1 MRSGF
6 LPQRLTKRALA
17 ALLLHAFLFAALYL
31 LAWGLRTNFVMVQDD
46 WVTFWMT
53 LPAIMLIQTG
63 VFYYAGHC
71 HRSWYSVSFSDL
83 VMLFHSATLSLLI
96 VAALDRLFVRRV
108 HPSAGVL
115 LIDWALTILVLGG
128 LRAIGRLS
136 REELSPRLWRNGY
149 RKALI
154 VGANQSGETLARH
167 LLSDRRLK
175 YQPLGYLDHDAARI
189 GSTFGGIPIWG
200 LPAHAIDIAT
210 RLGVEDV
217 LVISGVLTGAELR
230 QLMEGSAAAGVS
242 IKVIPAYDDLLASSY
257 SPQIRDVDINDLLRR
272 EPVTLNS
279 DAISNLVA
287 GRTIMVT
294 GAGGSIGSEI
304 CRQIL
309 KFRPKTLLLVER
321 AENSLFLVE
330 QEFRAL
336 RTETQVIPCIAD
348 ITDRARMAQIF
359 KFQRPAVVF
368 HAAAHKHVPMME
380 YNPGEAI
387 KNNVLGTRQLAELSD
402 EFGVQEFVMI
412 STDKAVNPTSIMGV
426 SKQLAERFVHAFSER
441 ASTKFVVVRFGN
453 VLASNG
459 SVVPIFQEQI
469 RRGGPI
475 TVTHPEIERFFMT
488 IPEASQLVL
497 QSAAMGKGG
506 EIFVLDMGEPVR
518 IVDLARDLVRLSGL
532 KEDDIEIVFT
542 GLRPGE
548 KLYEELYF
556 EDEKMLPTPH
566 RKLFVA
572 YHRPY
577 ALEEVNASIAEV
589 SALVHASQDDLR
601 LKIKELVAEY
611 AESNSSPPPSRP
623 EAAAQTETEAEP
635 SALPTRRTGG
645 SSNEARIP

>member
-1 MRSGF
+1 MSNSF
-6 LPQRLTKRALA
+6 FPQPPTKRALA
-17 ALLLHAFLFAALYL
+17 ALLVHAVVFSLVYWFAFAV
-31 LAWGLRTNFVMVQDD
+31 RSEFVITQQD
-46 WVTFWMT
+46 WLTLWIT
-53 LPAIMLIQTG
+53 LPGVVILKLV

-71 HRSWYSVSFSDL
+71 HRSWNNVSFSDL
-83 VMLFHSATLSLLI
+83 VALFHSATLAVLI
-96 VAALDRLFVRRV
+96 IATVDKLFVNSI
-108 HPSAGVL
+108 HPPRGVL
-115 LIDWALTILVLGG
+115 VLDWALTILVLGG
-128 LRAIGRLS
+128 LRAIARMS
-136 REELSPRLWRNGY
+136 REELSPRLWRAGY

-175 YQPLGYLDHDAARI
+175 YQPVGYLDRDPSRL
-189 GSTFGGIPIWG
+189 GSTVCGVPIIG
-200 LPAHAIDIAT
+200 QPSQALDMAN
-210 RLGVEDV
+210 RLGIEDM
-217 LVISGVLTGAELR
+217 LVISGVLTGSELR
-230 QLMEGSAAAGVS
+230 SLMDGCAGAH
-242 IKVIPAYDDLLASSY
+242 ITLKVIPAYDDLLANNY

-272 EPVTLNS
+272 EPVELSS
-279 DAISNLVA
+279 DAISTLLA
-287 GRTIMVT
+287 GRTVMVT
-294 GAGGSIGSEI
+294 GAGGSIGSEV
-304 CRQIL
+304 CRQVL
-309 KFRPKTLLLVER
+309 KFRPKAVLLVER
-321 AENSLFLVE
+321 SENSLFLVE

-336 RTETQVIPCIAD
+336 RTDAHVIPCVAD
-348 ITDRARMAQIF
+348 INDRPRMEQIF
-359 KFQRPAVVF
+359 HTHRPSVVF

-387 KNNVLGTRQLAELSD
+387 KNNVLGTRMLAELAD
-402 EFGVQEFVMI
+402 EHGVQEFVMI

-459 SVVPIFQEQI
+459 RVVPIFQEQI

-497 QSAAMGKGG
+497 QAAAMGKGG
-506 EIFVLDMGEPVR
+506 EIFVLEMGEPVR

-532 KEDDIEIVFT
+532 GPDDIEIVFT

-556 EDEKMLPTPH
+556 NDEERQPTPH
-566 RKLFVA
+566 AKLTVA

-577 ALEEVNASIAEV
+577 TLADVQKAIEEVA
-589 SALVHASQDDLR
+589 ALMHASPEVLR

-611 AESNSSPPPSRP
+611 ADPSDSPARADG
-623 EAAAQTETEAEP
+623 EAGKSPLAPTQQGSPVASEP
-635 SALPTRRTGG
+635 RYVP
-645 SSNEARIP
+645 

>member
-1 MRSGF
+1 MRSGL
-6 LPQRLTKRALA
+6 LPQRLTKRAFA
-17 ALLLHAFLFAALYL
+17 ALLLHFVVFAALYL
-31 LAWGLRTNFVMVQDD
+31 LAWALRTNLVFSQGDLITM
-46 WVTFWMT
+46 WVT
-53 LPAIMLIQTG
+53 LPGVVLIQTG

-96 VAALDRLFVRRV
+96 IAALDRLFVRTM

-115 LIDWALTILVLGG
+115 LIDWAMIILVLGG

-136 REELSPRLWRNGY
+136 REELGPRLWRSGY

-154 VGANQSGETLARH
+154 VGANQSGETLARY
-167 LLSDRRLK
+167 LISDRRLK
-175 YQPLGYLDHDAARI
+175 YQPLGYLDQDASRI

-200 LPAHAIDIAT
+200 LPGSAISIAN
-210 RLGVEDV
+210 RLGVEDI
-217 LVISGVLTGAELR
+217 LVISGILTGSELR
-230 QLMEGSAAAGVS
+230 KLMEDSRES
-242 IKVIPAYDDLLASSY
+242 QITIKVIPAYDDLLSSTY

-272 EPVTLNS
+272 EPVKLNS
-279 DAISNLVA
+279 DAISTLIS
-287 GRTIMVT
+287 GRTVMVT

-304 CRQIL
+304 CRQVL

-336 RTETQVIPCIAD
+336 RTETHIIPCIAD
-348 ITDRARMAQIF
+348 ITDRDRMAQLF
-359 KFQRPAVVF
+359 RSNRPAIVF

-387 KNNVLGTRQLAELSD
+387 KNNVLGTRRLAELSD

-426 SKQLAERFVHAFSER
+426 SKQLAERFVHAFSEQ

-497 QSAAMGKGG
+497 QAAAMGKGG

-518 IVDLARDLVRLSGL
+518 IVDLARDLIRLTGL
-532 KEDDIEIVFT
+532 KEGDIEIVFT

-566 RKLFVA
+566 PKLFVA

-577 ALEEVNASIAEV
+577 ELDEVNGSIAEV
-589 SALVHASQDDLR
+589 AALTHGAPEELR
-601 LKIKELVAEY
+601 LKIKEIVAEY
-611 AESNSSPPPSRP
+611 AESTPSPAP
-623 EAAAQTETEAEP
+623 EATGNNDSDSSAETA
-635 SALPTRRTGG
+635 SNLPRRTTNPT
-645 SSNEARIP
+645 SVADK

>member
-1 MRSGF
+1 MRSGL
-6 LPQRLTKRALA
+6 LPQRLTKRAFGLLLMHA
-17 ALLLHAFLFAALYL
+17 TLFALLYF
-31 LAWGLRTNFVMVQDD
+31 LAWGLRLEFRFAEIEKNDLITI
-46 WVTFWMT
+46 WLT
-53 LPAIMLIQTG
+53 LPGVVLIQTG

-83 VMLFHSATLSLLI
+83 VMLLHSATLSLLI
-96 VAALDRLFVRRV
+96 IATLDRLFARSF
-108 HPSAGVL
+108 HPPAGVL
-115 LIDWALTILVLGG
+115 LINWAMVILVLGG
-128 LRAIGRLS
+128 LRAVGRLS
-136 REELSPRLWRNGY
+136 REELGPRLWRSGY

-175 YQPLGYLDHDAARI
+175 YQPIGYLDHDTSRI
-189 GSTFGGIPIWG
+189 GSTLGGIPIWG
-200 LPAHAIDIAT
+200 LPSNAMNIAD

-217 LVISGVLTGAELR
+217 LVISGVVTGPELR
-230 QLMEGSAAAGVS
+230 ELMERAATAKVA
-242 IKVIPAYDDLLASSY
+242 IKVIPAYDDLLSSTY

-272 EPVTLNS
+272 EPVELNS
-279 DAISNLVA
+279 DAISSLVS
-287 GRTIMVT
+287 GRTVMVT

-304 CRQIL
+304 CRQVL

-336 RTETQVIPCIAD
+336 RTETLVIPCIAD
-348 ITDRARMAQIF
+348 ITDCDRMSQIF
-359 KFQRPAVVF
+359 RTNRPAVVF

-426 SKQLAERFVHAFSER
+426 SKQLAERFIHAFSEK
-441 ASTKFVVVRFGN
+441 AGTKFVVVRFGN

-497 QSAAMGKGG
+497 QAAAMGKGG

-518 IVDLARDLVRLSGL
+518 IVDLARDLMRLSGL
-532 KEDDIEIVFT
+532 KDGDIEIVFT

-577 ALEEVNASIAEV
+577 SLPEVLESIAEV
-589 SALVHASQDDLR
+589 SALMHAAPDVLR

-611 AESNSSPPPSRP
+611 AESSSAPPPTSDNGEV
-623 EAAAQTETEAEP
+623 EAGEDAE
-635 SALPTRRTGG
+635 SGLPRRTTNP
-645 SSNEARIP
+645 SVAES